1 MINFEGKEYL
11 FIDFNIPERS
21 RWNSYYSYYGLIRGK
36 NLNSTVQAGIFSN
49 VIEILFENIAIS
61 DIYELNRYAPGADM
75 ILSTGFRRNFE
86 LRSAFVDGK
95 SYP

>member
-1 MINFEGKEYL
+1 MIYFEEIEYL
-11 FIDFNIPERS
+11 FIDFTLPEGG

-49 VIEILFENIAIS
+49 VIEILFENTSIS
-61 DIYELNRYAPGADM
+61 DIYELNRYAPGVGM
-75 ILSTGFRRNFE
+75 ISSAGFRRNFE